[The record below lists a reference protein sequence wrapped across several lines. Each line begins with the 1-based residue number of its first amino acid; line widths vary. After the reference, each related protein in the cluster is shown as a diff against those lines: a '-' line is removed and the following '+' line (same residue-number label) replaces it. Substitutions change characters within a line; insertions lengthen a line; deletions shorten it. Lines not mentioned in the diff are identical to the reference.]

1 MYKNQEETY
10 ANDCAMVQDSQPEL
24 SLVIER
30 IGHEI
35 SEIIEAKNVLSRKLH
50 QIKDTN
56 VPENRAETPVQTP
69 NDALSTLNNHLEA
82 LAYLK
87 ESFYKLNQK
96 LNSLI

>member
-10 ANDCAMVQDSQPEL
+10 ANDCEMVKESQPEL

-30 IGHEI
+30 IGYEI
-35 SEIIEAKNVLSRKLH
+35 SEIIEAKNQLSRKLH

-56 VPENRAETPVQTP
+56 VPEKSGETPVQAP
-69 NDALSTLNNHLEA
+69 NDALGYLNSHLEA
-82 LAYLK
+82 LSYLK